1 MAVLVEFRIDSPIL
15 RDALADIPNAV
26 AEIEEY
32 DDSHPDAAR
41 LFVWVTAPDFDAFET
56 ALESDAS
63 VAEYERLV
71 TSSSK
76 SFYRLR
82 LSESGSGL
90 LTYRFAIENDIVP
103 LSSRGTHE
111 GWNVRARF
119 PSRQAIADYW
129 EHCRSVGVTF
139 DLRQV
144 FTAEDGTGVTASNL
158 TPEQH
163 EALAVGLEMG
173 YFDVPRETSLQSIAD
188 SLGISDT
195 AVSYRLRRGLKTLV
209 KESVGSNDGT
219 GVSGQTVQ
227 PNGEDS

>member
-15 RDALADIPNAV
+15 RDALGDVPDAV
-26 AEIEEY
+26 AEVEEY

-41 LFVWVTAPDFDAFET
+41 LFVWVTTPDFDAFET
-56 ALESDAS
+56 ALESDSS
-63 VAEYERLV
+63 VTDYERLV
-71 TSSSK
+71 TSPSR

-82 LSESGSGL
+82 LSASGSGL

-129 EHCRSVGVTF
+129 EHCRSAGVEF
-139 DLRQV
+139 ELQQV
-144 FTAEDGTGVTASNL
+144 FTADDDAEGTTPNL
-158 TPEQH
+158 TPEQR
-163 EALAVGLEMG
+163 EALAVGLELG
-173 YFDVPRETSLQSIAD
+173 YFDVPRGTSLQSIAD

-195 AVSYRLRRGLKTLV
+195 AVSYRLRRGLRTLV
-209 KESVGSNDGT
+209 EESIGSTGAHGT
-219 GVSGQTVQ
+219 SGVDARE
-227 PNGEDS
+227 GEELP